1 METKEY
7 TLYATAKKFLPFI
20 RPYVVRFA
28 VAVSLLVVITCLSLL
43 PPFLLGIL
51 IDRGIKVGNSHF
63 LNLIAIYLIAA
74 LIVMGALRGTMDY
87 IHEWVSAWLIY
98 DIRSQVF
105 EKIQEQSLDFFSTH
119 KTGDILS
126 RLRTDVTAVY
136 GVMVNTFLSGF
147 AEAIQVVGV
156 LAFMFYLSR
165 VLTLLALVFVP
176 CLYAVLALTGKRIRK
191 LSLEFRDKD
200 ASLLQFFHEVI
211 SNIHIVKLYAR
222 EDYMMKAHAVSSQR
236 VISVGLRRSRAKF
249 VSMFLIGTVTGLAPV
264 LFLWYGGNHVIG
276 GTLSF
281 GSFIAF
287 YLYAS
292 RLYAPIQSLANRGVE
307 IYNGLASAQRIAEY
321 FDLRSSI
328 VDPPRPVC
336 LSPIEGEVSFDHV
349 VFHYPGTSRNVLS
362 EVSLRVMPREKIA
375 VVGPSGAGKTTL
387 ISLLCRLYDPDVGSI
402 LLDGN
407 DVRTLSLRFLRESVG
422 VVSQEIF
429 LFHDTILENIRF
441 GRTEATDADV
451 MAAAKAAHLHGFI
464 QTLADKYDTVVGTR
478 GMKLSG
484 GQRQRMALARVI
496 LKNSSIWVLDEFT
509 SALDSETE
517 AVIYENIAPLL
528 KDKTAIT
535 IAHRLST
542 VMSADRVIVL
552 QDGRVVETGTHQS
565 LYRLEG
571 LYRKLFE
578 AQMQARS
585 HTFQEL
591 PTPV

>member
-496 LKNSSIWVLDEFT
+496 LKNSSI
-509 SALDSETE
+509 
-517 AVIYENIAPLL
+517 
-528 KDKTAIT
+528 
-535 IAHRLST
+535 
-542 VMSADRVIVL
+542 
-552 QDGRVVETGTHQS
+552 
-565 LYRLEG
+565 
-571 LYRKLFE
+571 
-578 AQMQARS
+578 
-585 HTFQEL
+585 
-591 PTPV
+591 